1 MSNTINL
8 AQQITAYLQANPA
21 AARSLWGCAIH
32 HLPPEGL
39 EALGARM
46 GADTMGDSLRRQLHT
61 LALERDTT
69 PLSLGPK

>member
-1 MSNTINL
+1 MSNPANL
-8 AQQITAYLQANPA
+8 ATQLTAYLQANPT
-21 AARSLWGCAIH
+21 AARSFWACAIH

-61 LALERDTT
+61 LALERETA

>member
-1 MSNTINL
+1 MSNPTNL
-8 AQQITAYLQANPA
+8 AQQLTAYLQANPYT
-21 AARSLWGCAIH
+21 ARSLWASALH

-61 LALERDTT
+61 LALERETA